1 MIYSFFSSG
10 PKGTIHKVARFSAL
24 AENVYNFG
32 FGDYEPATGKT
43 SDVVNSNN
51 GDAAKIMGTL
61 GSIIYDFT
69 NVFSEAA
76 IFVHGTSA
84 AKTRFYQ
91 FSINKHWEEINP
103 IFEVI
108 GLKNDKWESFE
119 KVINYQ
125 AFIERRKDD
134 FLLK

>member
-1 MIYSFFSSG
+1 
-10 PKGTIHKVARFSAL
+10 
-24 AENVYNFG
+24 
-32 FGDYEPATGKT
+32 
-43 SDVVNSNN
+43 
-51 GDAAKIMGTL
+51 MGTL